1 MRIALPP
8 RSAQAQ
14 AGFEAVVKV
23 SDGDAAHAG
32 TLRNDFNDFNDFND
46 CIVINLGFREITH
59 LYLSAGPMRCEAYC

>member
-1 MRIALPP
+1 MRIALPQ

-32 TLRNDFNDFNDFND
+32 TLRNDFNDFND
-46 CIVINLGFREITH
+46 CIVINLGFREMTH